1 MTDPLTT
8 LEAEITAAGHQ
19 LERAYEWADVPNTR
33 DGEGWVVRIG
43 GELVAT
49 GGSIGRVEAG
59 LRGWWT
65 GQGQREE
72 ADC

>member
-1 MTDPLTT
+1 MSDSLTT

-19 LERAYEWADVPNTR
+19 LERTYEWADVPGTR

-49 GGSIGRVEAG
+49 GGSIGRLEAG
-59 LRGWWT
+59 LREWW
-65 GQGQREE
+65 GQERQ
-72 ADC
+72 C